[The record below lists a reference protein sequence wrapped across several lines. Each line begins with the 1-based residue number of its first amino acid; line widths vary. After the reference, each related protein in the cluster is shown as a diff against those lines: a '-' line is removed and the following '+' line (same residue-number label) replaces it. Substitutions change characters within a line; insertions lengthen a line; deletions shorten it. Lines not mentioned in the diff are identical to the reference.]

1 MKKNSYLKHLA
12 VLLGDL
18 IIGVIV
24 AFLPLFFLMDNILF
38 KRDSFD
44 ILLPYTYKDL
54 SLVFNKENL
63 IEFM

>member
-1 MKKNSYLKHLA
+1 MKKNSFLKHLG
-12 VLLGDL
+12 VLFGDL

-44 ILLPYTYKDL
+44 ILPPYTL
-54 SLVFNKENL
+54 
-63 IEFM
+63 